1 MKSLFT
7 SFFVTLGLTLTLT
20 VSAGTLQQVPECK
33 DFRGNVMDG
42 SMDQLRTVMRSSAS
56 RPQVMATGIVS
67 QVLPEDHEGLPH
79 QKFTIT
85 VENQVKL
92 LVVSNLDFGRV
103 PVVVGKSVTVCGE
116 YKRVGQ
122 GMIHWTHYDPR
133 GTHPD
138 GFTVVDG
145 ELYGDTQSDD
155 PESQRRQRE
164 REGRQDRRR

>member
-1 MKSLFT
+1 MKSLIA
-7 SFFVTLGLTLTLT
+7 SFFLSLALT

-33 DFRGNVMDG
+33 DFRGNVMNG
-42 SMDQLRTVMRSSAS
+42 SMEQLRTVMRSNAN
-56 RPQVMATGIVS
+56 RPQVMATGVVS

-92 LVVSNLDFGRV
+92 LIVSNLDFGRV
-103 PVVVGKSVTVCGE
+103 PVVVGKKVTVCGE

-122 GMIHWTHYDPR
+122 GMIHWTHFDPR
-133 GTHPD
+133 GHHPD
-138 GFTVVDG
+138 GFTIVDG

-164 REGRQDRRR
+164 RQDRQR